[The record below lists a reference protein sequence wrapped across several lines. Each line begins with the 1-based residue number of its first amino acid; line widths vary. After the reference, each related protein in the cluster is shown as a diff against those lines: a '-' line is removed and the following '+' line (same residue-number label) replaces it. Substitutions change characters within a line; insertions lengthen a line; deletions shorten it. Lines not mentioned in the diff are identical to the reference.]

1 MTGRLH
7 YEGVRRDAV
16 VMSEANRL
24 DSLVGLSGFRCIVAD
39 PPWPYGKF
47 NNGANARK
55 SFSGGGA
62 LPLPYKAMTVQEIAA
77 LPVGV
82 VADENAHLYLWTTS
96 RYLPDSF
103 AVMKAWGFRY
113 SQTLV
118 WAKTPG
124 GLGLGG
130 AFAPT
135 TEFVLFGR
143 RGKLPASRRV
153 NSTWWNWKRQ
163 NCHSRKP
170 EAFQD
175 MVETV
180 SPGPYLELF
189 ARRPRMNWT
198 VWGNEVEANAKHEG
212 QDEV

>member
-1 MTGRLH
+1 MKTLELETDAMARLAAS
-7 YEGVRRDAV
+7 DCSA
-16 VMSEANRL
+16 
-24 DSLVGLSGFRCIVAD
+24 FRCIVAD

-47 NNGANARK
+47 NNGANDRK

-77 LPVGV
+77 LPVSGM
-82 VADENAHLYLWTTS
+82 ADENAHLYLWTTS
-96 RYLPDSF
+96 RYLPDAF

-143 RGKLPASRRV
+143 RGKLPATRRV

-163 NCHSRKP
+163 NKHSRKP
-170 EAFQD
+170 EEFQN
-175 MVETV
+175 MVESV

-189 ARRPRMNWT
+189 ARRKRPGWA
-198 VWGNEVEANAKHEG
+198 VWGNEVESDICMPNA
-212 QDEV
+212 